1 MKLDTQLLPM
11 MMMMRFDEVIS
22 FQQFFLFL
30 CSLFH
35 ETSFFTLLE
44 NELLIHCRIRWQ
56 KKDVCI
62 RHVINDI
69 LYHIETLSLR

>member
-22 FQQFFLFL
+22 FQQFFYFSALYFMKLVFFLFSKTS
-30 CSLFH
+30 SLY
-35 ETSFFTLLE
+35 
-44 NELLIHCRIRWQ
+44 IVVYDGK